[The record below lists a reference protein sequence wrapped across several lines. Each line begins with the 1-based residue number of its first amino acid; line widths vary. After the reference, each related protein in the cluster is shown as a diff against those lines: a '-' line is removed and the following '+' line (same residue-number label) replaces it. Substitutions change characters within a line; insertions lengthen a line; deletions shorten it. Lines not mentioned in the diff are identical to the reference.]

1 MAKTVWEYSLEL
13 EAKRVLQA
21 CRQTAL
27 GFYKVNGFYPVPYG
41 TSPLKDTNVIIPDL
55 PYLSI
60 PRFWEKA
67 AKVWTLDIEKIEEP
81 ELIPAIEKMLEQVQ
95 IPNLLMTNVKSEWEK
110 IADEF
115 LAEIGKLLP
124 KQKNKI
130 TKIVIWPTN
139 FGTSASFSIEK
150 NGTGHVWIR
159 SDQGVEAIGW
169 CLITALTR
177 DDILDKYGGLWQESQ
192 MISDWL
198 MGETTLSKYFSHPYN
213 SMRALRSKQNAS
225 ILEVSNKFLEKIG
238 APVISTEKVKNLDT
252 TGFSDREKKLWSALS
267 GKSPN
272 ILSVDEVSN
281 ILFANNEDD
290 FSLYAISKAI
300 QRLRDRLE
308 KSGISGSFIQTKR
321 GEGYLLVN

>member
-1 MAKTVWEYSLEL
+1 MVKTVWEYSLEL

-41 TSPLKDTNVIIPDL
+41 TSPLRDINVVIPDL

-67 AKVWTLDIEKIEEP
+67 AKVWTLDIENIVEP
-81 ELIPAIEKMLEQVQ
+81 ELLPALEKMLGKVTAPDYQVVQ
-95 IPNLLMTNVKSEWEK
+95 KEWNKISE
-110 IADEF
+110 EF
-115 LAEIGKLLP
+115 LGEIGKLLP
-124 KQKNKI
+124 RQKNKI
-130 TKIVIWPTN
+130 KKIMIWPTN

-150 NGTGHVWIR
+150 NGTAHVWIR

-177 DDILDKYGGLWQESQ
+177 EDILDKYGGLWQESQ

-198 MGETTLSKYFSHPYN
+198 MGETPLSKYFPKTYN
-213 SMRALRSKQNAS
+213 SMRSLRSKQNAS
-225 ILEVSNKFLEKIG
+225 MLEKSEAFLTKIG
-238 APVISTEKVKNLDT
+238 APVISTEKIKNLDT
-252 TGFSDREKKLWSALS
+252 TSFSDREKKLWSALS
-267 GKSPN
+267 IKSPD
-272 ILSVDEVSN
+272 ILSMDEVGN
-281 ILFANNEDD
+281 ILFANSEDD

-300 QRLRDRLE
+300 QRLRD
-308 KSGISGSFIQTKR
+308 
-321 GEGYLLVN
+321 

>member
-1 MAKTVWEYSLEL
+1 MVKIKTVWEYSLGL

-27 GFYKVNGFYPVPYG
+27 GFYKVNGFYPVPSG
-41 TSPLKDTNVIIPDL
+41 TTPIKDTNVLIPDL

-67 AKVWTLDIEKIEEP
+67 SKTYIQDIEKFAEP
-81 ELIPAIEKMLEQVQ
+81 ELLPALENMLGKVTVPDYQKVQ
-95 IPNLLMTNVKSEWEK
+95 KEWDK
-110 IADEF
+110 ISANF
-115 LAEIGKLLP
+115 LKDIGILLP
-124 KQKNKI
+124 KQKNRIKKI
-130 TKIVIWPTN
+130 IIWPTN

-150 NGTGHVWIR
+150 NGTAHVWIR

-177 DDILDKYGGLWQESQ
+177 GDILDKYGGLWQESQ

-198 MGETTLSKYFSHPYN
+198 MGETPLSKYFPNPYN

-225 ILEVSNKFLEKIG
+225 MLEVSTKFLEKIG
-238 APVISTEKVKNLDT
+238 APVISTEKIKNLDT
-252 TGFSDREKKLWSALS
+252 TGFSDREKKLWGALTI
-267 GKSPN
+267 KSPD
-272 ILSVDEVSN
+272 ILSVDEVGN
-281 ILFANNEDD
+281 ILFSDNENN

-308 KSGISGSFIQTKR
+308 KSGVSGSFIQTKR

>member
-1 MAKTVWEYSLEL
+1 MVKTVWEYRLEL

-27 GFYKVNGFYPVPYG
+27 GFYKVNGFYPVPFG
-41 TSPLKDTNVIIPDL
+41 TTPIKDTNVLIPDL

-67 AKVWTLDIEKIEEP
+67 AKVWTLDIEKIEES
-81 ELIPAIEKMLEQVQ
+81 ELLPALENMLGKVTAPDYQKVQ
-95 IPNLLMTNVKSEWEK
+95 KEWDK
-110 IADEF
+110 IADDF
-115 LAEIGKLLP
+115 LTEIGKLLP

-130 TKIVIWPTN
+130 KKIIIWPTN
-139 FGTSASFSIEK
+139 FGTSASFSIEI
-150 NGTGHVWIR
+150 NGTAHVWIR

-169 CLITALTR
+169 CLITSLTR
-177 DDILDKYGGLWQESQ
+177 ETILDKYDGLWQESQ
-192 MISDWL
+192 ILADWL
-198 MGETTLSKYFSHPYN
+198 MGETPLAKYFPKSYN
-213 SMRALRSKQNAS
+213 SMRALRAKQNAS
-225 ILEVSNKFLEKIG
+225 VLEISTKFLEKIG
-238 APVISTEKVKNLDT
+238 APIISSDKVKSLDT
-252 TGFSDREKKLWSALS
+252 TGFSDREKKLWGALAV
-267 GKSPN
+267 KSPN
-272 ILSVDEVSN
+272 ILSMDEVGT
-281 ILFANNEDD
+281 ILFNNSEDD